1 MLQQA
6 VGRHRHDLELSR
18 RGGDQRGSAGRETQ
32 RAEAYRGGEMSSNAG
47 GLLRWPVKLI
57 IPVGFA
63 MLVLQ
68 GASEIVKRIAY
79 LRGLIAMDSQ
89 YEKPLQ

>member
-1 MLQQA
+1 MGLIFFLMPMA
-6 VGRHRHDLELSR
+6 VAIMWMAWPFFADS
-18 RGGDQRGSAGRETQ
+18 
-32 RAEAYRGGEMSSNAG
+32 YRGGEMSSNAG
-47 GLLRWPVKLI
+47 GLLRWPVKLV

-68 GASEIVKRIAY
+68 GISEIVKRVAY